1 MVKLSS
7 RVTEPVVALDSC
19 DSERRAEQRT
29 LVQSVAQGHLGQ
41 LHLGPRVVQDL
52 PAPLER
58 AEEALLL
65 QPGFG
70 THIEPRAQSTSQTL
84 ELTHSKLDSISITLL
99 SREIENMLLFH
110 YNTFMRYS
118 VTNVQISHR
127 RNHIWQKLC

>member
-1 MVKLSS
+1 MVKLRS
-7 RVTEPVVALDSC
+7 RVTEPDVAPDSC
-19 DSERRAEQRT
+19 DAERRAEQRT

-41 LHLGPRVVQDL
+41 FHLGPRVVQDL

-84 ELTHSKLDSISITLL
+84 ELTHLKLDSISITLL
-99 SREIENMLLFH
+99 SREKCSF
-110 YNTFMRYS
+110 F
-118 VTNVQISHR
+118 
-127 RNHIWQKLC
+127 